1 MKRVFLDAS
10 GLLAWFAA
18 DGRGR
23 TMRSEY
29 EQGVLRVVAHRR
41 IDMQVL
47 AALTASGQ
55 WPADSLVRVAAEVD
69 RLEFELHE
77 PPIDE
82 VAAWMAR
89 GLTADQAGNAALAST
104 LDLRLITDDP
114 ELLRRAG
121 TVAHSIAD
129 A

>member
-1 MKRVFLDAS
+1 
-10 GLLAWFAA
+10 
-18 DGRGR
+18 
-23 TMRSEY
+23 
-29 EQGVLRVVAHRR
+29 
-41 IDMQVL
+41 MQIL
-47 AALTASGQ
+47 AALTASDE
-55 WPADSLVRVAAEVD
+55 WLADSLVRVAAEVD
-69 RLEFELHE
+69 RLEFALHE
-77 PPIDE
+77 PPIDA

-121 TVAHSIAD
+121 TVARSIAD